1 DVLRTEVGQHL
12 DGMRA
17 YLARDAAFD
26 AAVDDELVRSVHTLH
41 GAIAMV
47 GVDSLATMLAPLEV
61 WIRRVRSADAALDRE
76 GCDALRDAIALTE
89 HVMAQFDAP
98 VPDVPDTTA
107 LTERLEALRNR
118 WPEASPLGSARHAAE
133 TRAPA
138 APFEEESEDSGIAA
152 VGLESASTL
161 PTEDDATAL
170 AAREAAERAEQER
183 IAAEQAEQ
191 ERLAAER
198 AEQERAAAE
207 KAEQERLTAE
217 QAERE
222 RLAAEQAERE
232 RIAAEQ
238 AEQQRLAEQAE
249 QAEQERLAAEQAEQE
264 RIAAEKAEQE
274 RLAAEEAEA
283 ERVAAEQA
291 ERERI
296 AAEQAEQERIAA
308 EKAEQ
313 ERLAAEQAERE
324 RLAAEQAERDRIA
337 AEEAERARIAAE
349 RAEQER
355 AEQERAEQERLAV
368 ARAKAEKEIA
378 ASAFPPFPDDAQPEG
393 DLDIPGLDPELV
405 ELFTEEGSE
414 LLDASDGALAAL
426 RAAPGDA
433 EAVRELQ
440 RNLHTL
446 KGGARVVGIASVGDL
461 AHAMET
467 LLEKIGDSKRAL
479 APVEVDSL
487 ERGFDRLHDMVER
500 IRQGRAVAA
509 PVNAIER
516 FNALADGRSIVA
528 GAKPAAPAEKAK
540 KPA

>member
-1 DVLRTEVGQHL
+1 ETAAAAPLEPIITSPISGLPVVDPILLDVLRTEVGQHL

-183 IAAEQAEQ
+183 
-191 ERLAAER
+191 
-198 AEQERAAAE
+198 AAAE

-238 AEQQRLAEQAE
+238 AEQERLAE
-249 QAEQERLAAEQAEQE
+249 QAEQERL
-264 RIAAEKAEQE
+264 
-274 RLAAEEAEA
+274 
-283 ERVAAEQA
+283 
-291 ERERI
+291 

-540 KPA
+540 KP